1 MTPHSHIR
9 HSSALFSSSQ
19 ECNAWQLTKQQQDTI
34 EQRMGNLVGI
44 ANWIPAA
51 NACFFK
57 NTGRLKSVDWQ
68 RLTKGPGAY
77 VFENILPSPQQ
88 AALEAVLAALS
99 TQALEDLET
108 KETTKMIE
116 RLCIFE
122 KAVPTTVMHVQ
133 VHQLVHVPK
142 CALKW
147 NRVRNFWAFANER
160 YQISF
165 VSSLL
170 FSSLLFSSLLF
181 SSLLFS

>member
-88 AALEAVLAALS
+88 AALEAILAALS
-99 TQALEDLET
+99 TCQDLVFDLNDDKSNLQALEDLEK

-165 VSSLL
+165 VVH
-170 FSSLLFSSLLF
+170 
-181 SSLLFS
+181 